1 MKEKEIETMKFM
13 FDNYLVEY
21 MEKNNKK
28 DILLAP
34 MMCRTWSGSHLEI
47 SARFV
52 DEEEVRI
59 LKEDGFVSIPHDFGE
74 VLIEH
79 MPAKSADVVR
89 VGLSRFFKHIF
100 VEGIYSV

>member
-34 MMCRTWSGSHLEI
+34 MMCRT
-47 SARFV
+47 
-52 DEEEVRI
+52 
-59 LKEDGFVSIPHDFGE
+59 
-74 VLIEH
+74 
-79 MPAKSADVVR
+79 
-89 VGLSRFFKHIF
+89 
-100 VEGIYSV
+100 